1 MAAKNEFSISELVCA
16 ISEAA
21 DLVSP
26 VLGSHHKKVSSIA
39 GSIAREMNLPSY
51 YIQDIV
57 LAAMLHDIGAFTIGE
72 RVKTLAFQSCEN
84 GMDRHSLLGYQ
95 LLKNFR
101 PLARAAVLIQYHHAD
116 YDASRDEVPLGSYI
130 LHLADRAAILFNDRR
145 EVLEQIPEITQKV
158 IEIHHRFHPGVLAA
172 FLRLSKLEYVWLG
185 AFLPPHGAVLMRKR
199 QVTAETMELETLRD
213 FAKVIA
219 RIIDFRS
226 RFTATHSSGV
236 AAVARELTRLSGFS
250 GRECDL
256 MEIAGLLH
264 DLGKLAVPSEILEK
278 SGKLNREE
286 FNVIR
291 KHAYYTYVILSK
303 VNGLEDIATWAAYH
317 HERQDGTG
325 YPFHV
330 SGEDFPRLAC
340 VMAVADV
347 LTALTEDRPY
357 RRGMDKEQAMR
368 ILFSMAESGAI
379 DLGIVELADKNFFRI
394 NSVRAMAQQQA
405 QKDYEA
411 FYRATDQLYT
421 EKAMS
426 A

>member
-1 MAAKNEFSISELVCA
+1 MVAKNEFSISEMVCA
-16 ISEAA
+16 ISEAV

-26 VLGSHHKKVSSIA
+26 ALSSHHKKVSNIA
-39 GSIAREMNLPSY
+39 GSIAQEMNLPSY
-51 YIQDIV
+51 YIRDIV

-72 RVKTLAFQSCEN
+72 RIKTLAFQACEN

-95 LLKNFR
+95 LLKSFK
-101 PLARAAVLIQYHHAD
+101 PLARAATLIQYHHANYSTLRQD
-116 YDASRDEVPLGSYI
+116 VPLGSYI
-130 LHLADRAAILFNDRR
+130 IHLADKVAILFSDGR
-145 EVLEQIPEITQKV
+145 EVLEQIPEIVQKV
-158 IEIHHRFHPGVLAA
+158 TGKHNKFHPEVLAA

-185 AFLPPHGAVLMRKR
+185 AFLPSHSAAAMKKR
-199 QVTAETMELETLRD
+199 RFTAETMELEMLRD

-219 RIIDFRS
+219 HIIDFRS

-236 AAVARELTRLSGFS
+236 AAVAQELTHLSGFS
-250 GRECDL
+250 EQECKL

-264 DLGKLAVPSEILEK
+264 DLGKLSVPNEILEK
-278 SGKLNREE
+278 SGKLSREE
-286 FNVIR
+286 FSIIR
-291 KHAYYTYVILSK
+291 KHAYYTYTILSK
-303 VNGLEDIATWAAYH
+303 VNGLEEIATWAAYH

-330 SGEDFPRLAC
+330 KGEDFPRLAC

-357 RRGMDKEQAMR
+357 RQGMDKGQTMN
-368 ILFSMAESGAI
+368 ILFKMAGSGAI
-379 DLGIVELADKNFFRI
+379 DMGTVELVDKNFFRI
-394 NSVRAMAQQQA
+394 NSVRMMAQQQA

-411 FYRATDQLYT
+411 FYYLPNQNLIERV
-421 EKAMS
+421 S